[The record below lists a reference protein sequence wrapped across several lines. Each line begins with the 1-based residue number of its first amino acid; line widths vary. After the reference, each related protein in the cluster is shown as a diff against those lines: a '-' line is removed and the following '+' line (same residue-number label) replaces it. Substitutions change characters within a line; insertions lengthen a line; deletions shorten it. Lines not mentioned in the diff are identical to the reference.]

1 MGSEEILRNELLSN
15 VHGLMDSEVLSDLDI
30 VDMDKL
36 RKIIKMWENKDII
49 GNQSLMMLLTVDS
62 FFKQSM

>member
-1 MGSEEILRNELLSN
+1 
-15 VHGLMDSEVLSDLDI
+15 MDSEVLSDLDI